1 MSSVRPR
8 PAPTGPAAPSVDVPD
23 QASGRYA
30 RSFCSVRRSRT
41 PPLVSRASRPAYS
54 PVSPLPLQ
62 ENASAR
68 SKAPGVARA
77 QPASV
82 LGSARHSNTVAAAA
96 APAAKPPLS
105 REPST
110 SDASNLAFKPHAVA
124 KRKAAPAPHAAAAP
138 KRALPGLRGLDLEA
152 LRCMTW
158 QEMVAAESSLTVDTL
173 LEAGPPT
180 AVAHRFD
187 TRARLVGQEAHIL
200 KLQACARELHHTV
213 NAVHV
218 ASHGTAAA
226 AAALAA
232 AQSSLDVAKAEAARF
247 RAEAADASAAA
258 AAAASRAQAAEQAA
272 QARGAEATS
281 AKAALG
287 SAQAQVAALAG
298 ELEATRVA
306 HASMASASQQLGDA
320 QQRLAA
326 ALEKQKQ
333 MEGADKE
340 AGAAAA
346 RAEAQMAALLSSNTE
361 AQRAAREAQAQLAA
375 LEARQG
381 GLAGE
386 CSILQADLHAAQA
399 LLAAANTAAAGATAR
414 AQEAEQA
421 ASRALADLAAARSD
435 AAAHHS
441 DAQALRQRCDAM
453 AAQLAGLSTASADAL
468 AATSR
473 AEALGTQV
481 ASQAAQLAELR
492 AQCAAQAA
500 ALASSQEAASRAEAF
515 AAEAD
520 ARLAVGEQ
528 QRARLH
534 AQLQEL
540 RGAIRVVCRVR
551 PMGPGEEQAGPAAVS
566 FPTDRDLRGR
576 GVILTMS
583 GAAGLKLSASASAL
597 SSTSQAPVY
606 TFAFDRTFGP
616 LAGQGEVFEEVEP
629 VIQTALDGGRCCV
642 FAYGPTGTGK
652 THTMLGT
659 AAQPGVVPLA
669 LDMIFKAQARAGT
682 AGWVSSVT
690 ATALE
695 VYCDAVHDLLAPGA
709 TASPPTVDVKLD
721 SVTGEACVPAAT
733 LVALSG
739 PAQAATVI
747 AAASAARATGA
758 TQCNARS
765 SRSHLVVTLHLTAS
779 HEASGEARNGV
790 LHLVDL
796 AGSERLSRSGVDGG
810 MSLKETQA
818 INSSLSSLGDVIA
831 ALGAKAAHVP
841 YRNSALTW
849 LLSASLGPDSTLLML
864 TNVAPCTGPAAQETL
879 CTLRFGAKASAC
891 ELAPAK
897 KRKGELGGLLAQAQ
911 AKRAGK
917 Q

>member
-1 MSSVRPR
+1 MGLASPSHTLCISRLQPGLTPFSLLLTQENAPVRGKVPSGAAR
-8 PAPTGPAAPSVDVPD
+8 VQGQAGGVLSAARHNDSLPAPAAPAV
-23 QASGRYA
+23 
-30 RSFCSVRRSRT
+30 
-41 PPLVSRASRPAYS
+41 
-54 PVSPLPLQ
+54 
-62 ENASAR
+62 
-68 SKAPGVARA
+68 
-77 QPASV
+77 
-82 LGSARHSNTVAAAA
+82 
-96 APAAKPPLS
+96 KPPPA
-105 REPST
+105 REPSV
-110 SDASNLAFKPHAVA
+110 SDLAFKPHNAA
-124 KRKAAPAPHAAAAP
+124 KRKAAPVAHTVAVP

-152 LRCMTW
+152 LRGMTW
-158 QEMVAAESSLTVDTL
+158 QEMCAAEAGMTMSTL
-173 LEAGPPT
+173 LDAGPPT

-200 KLQACARELHHTV
+200 KLQACARELHNTV

-258 AAAASRAQAAEQAA
+258 AGLQQRLTHAEQSAQAK
-272 QARGAEATS
+272 GAEAAAAKLSLAS
-281 AKAALG
+281 AH
-287 SAQAQVAALAG
+287 AQVSALVAELDAARA
-298 ELEATRVA
+298 A
-306 HASMASASQQLGDA
+306 HASVAGASAQLGEVE
-320 QQRLAA
+320 QRLAA
-326 ALEKQKQ
+326 ALERGRQL
-333 MEGADKE
+333 E
-340 AGAAAA
+340 ATSEAAIAAAA
-346 RAEAQMAALLSSNTE
+346 RAEAQAAALQSSNAQ
-361 AQRAAREAQAQLAA
+361 AQRAAQEAQARADA

-381 GLAGE
+381 GLGAE
-386 CSILQADLHAAQA
+386 CAALGAALDAAQTQ
-399 LLAAANTAAAGATAR
+399 LASANTAAAAATSRAQAAELAASAALYDLETAR
-414 AQEAEQA
+414 G
-421 ASRALADLAAARSD
+421 D
-435 AAAHHS
+435 AAAQRG

-453 AAQLAGLSTASADAL
+453 TAQLAGLSAATADAQH
-468 AATSR
+468 ATSR
-473 AEALGTQV
+473 AEALGAQV
-481 ASQAAQLAELR
+481 NSQAAQLAELR
-492 AQCAAQAA
+492 AQFAAQTQ
-500 ALASSQEAASRAEAF
+500 ALAASQEAAARAEAF
-515 AAEAD
+515 AADAD

-551 PMGPGEEQAGPAAVS
+551 PMGPGEDEAGPAAIS
-566 FPTDRDLRGR
+566 FPADRDLRGR
-576 GVILTMS
+576 GVILTIA
-583 GAAGLKLSASASAL
+583 GAADKKLSASASAL
-597 SSTSQAPVY
+597 SSTSQAPTY

-652 THTMLGT
+652 THTMLGI

-695 VYCDAVHDLLAPGA
+695 VYCNDVHDLLAPHA
-709 TASPPTVDVKLD
+709 SSSPPTVDVKLD
-721 SVTGEACVPAAT
+721 GVTGEACVPAAT
-733 LVALSG
+733 VVALSG

-765 SRSHLVVTLHLTAS
+765 SRSHLVVTLHLAAS
-779 HEASGEARNGV
+779 HEASGEARSGI

-796 AGSERLSRSGVDGG
+796 AGSERLSRSGSADSSV
-810 MSLKETQA
+810 SLKETQA

-849 LLSASLGPDSTLLML
+849 LLSSSLGPDSTLLML

-891 ELAPAK
+891 ELATAK

-911 AKRAGK
+911 AKRVGK
-917 Q
+917 

>member
-1 MSSVRPR
+1 MRAPR
-8 PAPTGPAAPSVDVPD
+8 AAPASADACVAPTAEQARRPVCSRLQLACRALSGPRVSHAWPP
-23 QASGRYA
+23 GLTP
-30 RSFCSVRRSRT
+30 RSR
-41 PPLVSRASRPAYS
+41 S
-54 PVSPLPLQ
+54 LPQ
-62 ENASAR
+62 ENASTRGKAVSGAAR
-68 SKAPGVARA
+68 VQGQAAG
-77 QPASV
+77 V
-82 LGSARHSNTVAAAA
+82 LGAASTSNSLATTA
-96 APAAKPPLS
+96 APSNKPVLV
-105 REPST
+105 REPSV
-110 SDASNLAFKPHAVA
+110 SDLAFKPHNAV
-124 KRKAAPAPHAAAAP
+124 KRKAAPAPHTAAP

-152 LRCMTW
+152 LRGMTW
-158 QEMVAAESSLTVDTL
+158 QEMCAAEAGLTMDTL

-200 KLQACARELHHTV
+200 KLQACARELHNTV

-258 AAAASRAQAAEQAA
+258 AGLQQRCTHAEQSAQARGAEAAAAKLSLASAQAQVAALVAELDAARAAHASVAGASAQLGEMEQRLAAALERGRQMEAAAEDAITAAARAEAEVAALLSSNAQALRAAQEAQVRADALEARHGGLGAEVATLRAALETAQTQLASAHAAAAAATSRAQAAEQAA
-272 QARGAEATS
+272 S
-281 AKAALG
+281 AAL
-287 SAQAQVAALAG
+287 SD
-298 ELEATRVA
+298 LE
-306 HASMASASQQLGDA
+306 S
-320 QQRLAA
+320 
-326 ALEKQKQ
+326 
-333 MEGADKE
+333 
-340 AGAAAA
+340 
-346 RAEAQMAALLSSNTE
+346 
-361 AQRAAREAQAQLAA
+361 
-375 LEARQG
+375 
-381 GLAGE
+381 
-386 CSILQADLHAAQA
+386 
-399 LLAAANTAAAGATAR
+399 
-414 AQEAEQA
+414 
-421 ASRALADLAAARSD
+421 ARSD
-435 AAAHHS
+435 AAAQRS

-453 AAQLAGLSTASADAL
+453 TAQLAGLSAATADAL
-468 AATSR
+468 HATSR
-473 AEALGTQV
+473 AEALGAQV
-481 ASQAAQLAELR
+481 SSQAAQLAELR
-492 AQCAAQAA
+492 AQCAAQSQ
-500 ALASSQEAASRAEAF
+500 ALAASQEAAARAEAF
-515 AAEAD
+515 AADAD
-520 ARLAVGEQ
+520 RRLAVGEQ

-551 PMGPGEEQAGPAAVS
+551 PMAPGEDEAGPAAIS
-566 FPTDRDLRGR
+566 FPADRDLRGR
-576 GVILTMS
+576 GIILTIA
-583 GAAGLKLSASASAL
+583 GATDKKLTASASAL
-597 SSTSQAPVY
+597 SSTSQAPTY

-616 LAGQGEVFEEVEP
+616 LAGQSEVFEEVEP

-682 AGWVSSVT
+682 AGWLSSVT

-695 VYCDAVHDLLAPGA
+695 VYCNDVHDLLASA
-709 TASPPTVDVKLD
+709 ASPPTVDVKLD
-721 SVTGEACVPAAT
+721 GVTGEACVPAAT
-733 LVALSG
+733 VVALSG

-796 AGSERLSRSGVDGG
+796 AGSERLSRSGSADSSI
-810 MSLKETQA
+810 SLKETQA

-831 ALGAKAAHVP
+831 ALGAKAQHVP

-849 LLSASLGPDSTLLML
+849 LLSSSLGPDSTLLML

-891 ELAPAK
+891 ELAAAK
-897 KRKGELGGLLAQAQ
+897 KRKGELGGVLAQAQ
-911 AKRAGK
+911 AKRVGK
-917 Q
+917 